1 MLELRRE
8 FSDKADFAFVYLEE
22 AHPTDGWMYE
32 SVTHFLPQHT
42 TVEARCAAARLLR
55 EELLARATSGQAAE
69 DLPPIA
75 VDTLSNAAS
84 IAYGALP
91 ERLILLQDGV
101 VRFIGGKGPEEY
113 SIDEA
118 ATALR
123 QLLNQ

>member
-1 MLELRRE
+1 
-8 FSDKADFAFVYLEE
+8 
-22 AHPTDGWMYE
+22 MYE

-42 TVEARCAAARLLR
+42 STEARCAAAGLLR
-55 EELLARATSGQAAE
+55 EELLARATPGQPA
-69 DLPPIA
+69 DGLPPIA

-91 ERLILLQDGV
+91 ERLVLLQGGI

-118 ATALR
+118 AAALAS
-123 QLLNQ
+123 LLHDL